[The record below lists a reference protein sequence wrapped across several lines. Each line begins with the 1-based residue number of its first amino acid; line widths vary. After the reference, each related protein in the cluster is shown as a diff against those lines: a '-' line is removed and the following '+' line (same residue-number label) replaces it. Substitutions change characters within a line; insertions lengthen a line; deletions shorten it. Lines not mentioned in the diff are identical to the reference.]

1 MSNKCFILLL
11 TRTNVYNTMDAE
23 VIEMEK
29 LIKKYGG
36 LILLYS
42 VIVVMIVLINARFTY
57 LKEINQVQDTYAYND

>member
-1 MSNKCFILLL
+1 
-11 TRTNVYNTMDAE
+11 
-23 VIEMEK
+23 MEK